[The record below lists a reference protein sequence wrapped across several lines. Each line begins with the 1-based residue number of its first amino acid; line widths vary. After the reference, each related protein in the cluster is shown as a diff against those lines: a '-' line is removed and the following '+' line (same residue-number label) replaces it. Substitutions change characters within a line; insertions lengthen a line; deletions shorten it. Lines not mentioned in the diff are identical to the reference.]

1 MKERDKEVKVG
12 EAKAGQYT
20 SNICQIFSGS
30 FAFSALR
37 LLTGRQEEHPA
48 CKKMSDEVLAWLSAW
63 SEALMICIWSI

>member
-48 CKKMSDEVLAWLSAW
+48 CKKNE
-63 SEALMICIWSI
+63 